1 MQFASV
7 NGITIH
13 HQVIGAPEGKPTLV
27 FSNSLGTDFRIWRD
41 VIVRLAGEVAIVTYD
56 LRGHGL
62 SDVGAGADGRAD
74 TGGGAPPY
82 AMADH
87 VADLAGLL
95 DHLGAERSVIV
106 GLSVGG
112 AVAQG
117 LAVER
122 PDLVAGLVL
131 AGTAA
136 RFQDDA
142 YWNDRIARVEAD
154 GLPAFAPSVI
164 ERWFGAAYKRAAGP
178 AVLAGWRNMVARQP
192 QAGYVGTAHALRDF
206 DGRGQLTEITAPAI
220 AIAGENDLSC
230 PPADMVAL
238 ARAMPDCRFEQIAAC
253 GHILPVENPELFAE
267 IVLAFLADAQL
278 Q

>member
-1 MQFASV
+1 MQFATLD
-7 NGITIH
+7 GITIH
-13 HQVIGAPEGKPTLV
+13 HQVIGGPEGRPTLV

-62 SDVGAGADGRAD
+62 SDVGEGDA
-74 TGGGAPPY
+74 APPY

-87 VADLAGLL
+87 VGDLANLL
-95 DHLGAERSVIV
+95 DHLGAETSVIV

-112 AVAQG
+112 AIAQG

-122 PDLVAGLVL
+122 PDLVSGLVL

-142 YWNDRIARVEAD
+142 YWNDRIEKVEAD
-154 GLPAFAPSVI
+154 GLPAFAPAVI
-164 ERWFGAAYKRAAGP
+164 DRWFGATYKAEAMKEGGGAA
-178 AVLAGWRNMVARQP
+178 LAGWRNMVARQP
-192 QAGYVGTAHALRDF
+192 ERGYLGTAHALRDF
-206 DGRGQLTEITAPAI
+206 DGRTALSEITQPAI

-230 PPADMVAL
+230 PPADMIRL
-238 ARAMPDCRFEQIAAC
+238 AKSMPDCRYEEIKGA

-267 IVLAFLADAQL
+267 IVKAFLADAEL
-278 Q
+278 T